1 MRRYLGEEHAAPYF
15 SVVMLLVESMLPL
28 TVIGIAF
35 LLSFVVGHQTEL
47 VEVYTIMMVRALLG
61 LQTTVGADQPVLG
74 RVATDVDLASR
85 AGKCMGE
92 RHDGTAAIDAK
103 IL

>member
-61 LQTTVGADQPVLG
+61 LQTTVGADQPVF
-74 RVATDVDLASR
+74 RP
-85 AGKCMGE
+85 C
-92 RHDGTAAIDAK
+92 RHRC
-103 IL
+103 